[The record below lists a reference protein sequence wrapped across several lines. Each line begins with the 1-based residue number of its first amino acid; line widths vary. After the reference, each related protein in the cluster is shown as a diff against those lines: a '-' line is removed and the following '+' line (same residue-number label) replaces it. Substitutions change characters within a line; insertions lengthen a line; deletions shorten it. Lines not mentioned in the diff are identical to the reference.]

1 MQWDVN
7 NEMLHGSFFADR
19 EGLAIRDWMYLTAAS
34 VDPGVDLFVNDFDA
48 VENGQLTQVSYRVIS
63 LKLLG
68 KEFLGKSSLS
78 NIHPLK
84 CLLKPYFH

>member
-78 NIHPLK
+78 NIHSLK
-84 CLLKPYFH
+84 CLFKRYLH

>member
-48 VENGQLTQVSYRVIS
+48 VENGQLTQVSNTE
-63 LKLLG
+63 G
-68 KEFLGKSSLS
+68 KASLS
-78 NIHPLK
+78 NYHSLK
-84 CLLKPYFH
+84 CLFKPCYLH

>member
-63 LKLLG
+63 LKILG
-68 KEFLGKSSLS
+68 
-78 NIHPLK
+78 N
-84 CLLKPYFH
+84 